1 MAVHGTIL
9 ARQRRI
15 RGGTNAIWNG
25 TGWNSAIYNSA
36 IHNGAIHNG
45 AIYNGAIYSGTS
57 CSSPNHNGADWVSTN
72 ATRVIPQPAFG
83 WHPLWCR
90 CWPNFD

>member
-25 TGWNSAIYNSA
+25 TGWNSTIHNSA
-36 IHNGAIHNG
+36 IHNGAI
-45 AIYNGAIYSGTS
+45 YNSAIYSGTS
-57 CSSPNHNGADWVSTN
+57 CSSLNHNSTIRVNTN

-83 WHPLWCR
+83 WHPLRCR